1 MLNLSEKKKVPVIAV
16 SMSEPELEELE
27 LLLKE
32 GEFSNRSDLVR
43 HAVQALISQHR
54 KLESVNGVVTGVVT
68 ALYYKKGQGHNISA
82 VQHEYRDHIA
92 ATVHAHTNDG
102 SCVEVMIITAKADIA
117 RDFLKKLRAQ
127 KKVLKVEISL
137 IGGST

>member
-1 MLNLSEKKKVPVIAV
+1 VLNLSEKKKVPVIAV
-16 SMSEPELEELE
+16 SMSESELEELE

-43 HAVQALISQHR
+43 HAVQALISQHQ
-54 KLESVNGVVTGVVT
+54 KLERVKGVVTGVVS

-82 VQHEYRDHIA
+82 VQHQFRDHIA
-92 ATVHAHTNDG
+92 ATVHSHTNDG
-102 SCVEVMIITAKADIA
+102 SCIEVMIITAKADIV

-137 IGGST
+137 IGGSP

>member
-1 MLNLSEKKKVPVIAV
+1 VLNLSEKKKVPVIAV
-16 SMSEPELEELE
+16 SMSESELNELE

-43 HAVQALISQHR
+43 HAVQALIVQHR
-54 KLESVNGVVTGVVT
+54 KLENVKGVVTGVVT

-82 VQHEYRDHIA
+82 VQHEFRDRIS
-92 ATVHAHTNDG
+92 ATVHSHTNDG
-102 SCVEVMIITAKADIA
+102 RCIEVMIITAKADTVH
-117 RDFLKKLRAQ
+117 DFLKKLRAQ
-127 KKVLKVEISL
+127 KKVLKLEISL

>member
-16 SMSEPELEELE
+16 SMSESELEELE

-43 HAVQALISQHR
+43 HAVQALISQHQ
-54 KLESVNGVVTGVVT
+54 KLERVKGVVTGVVS

-82 VQHEYRDHIA
+82 VQHQFRDHIA
-92 ATVHAHTNDG
+92 ATVHSHTNDG
-102 SCVEVMIITAKADIA
+102 SCIEVMIITAKADIV

-137 IGGST
+137 IGGSP

>member
-1 MLNLSEKKKVPVIAV
+1 MTDSDLD
-16 SMSEPELEELE
+16 ELE

-43 HAVQALISQHR
+43 HAVQALISHHR
-54 KLESVNGVVTGVVT
+54 NLESAKGVITAVIT
-68 ALYYKKGQGHNISA
+68 ALYYKKGQGHTISA
-82 VQHEYRDHIA
+82 VQHEFRDHLT
-92 ATVHAHTNDG
+92 ATVHSHTNDG
-102 SCVEVMIITAKADIA
+102 RCVEVMIITAKANTV

-127 KKVLKVEISL
+127 KKVLKVEVNL

>member
-1 MLNLSEKKKVPVIAV
+1 MLNLSEKKKGPVIAV
-16 SMSEPELEELE
+16 SMSESELDELEH
-27 LLLKE
+27 LLKE

-54 KLESVNGVVTGVVT
+54 NLENVEGVVTGIVT

-82 VQHEYRDHIA
+82 VQHEFRDHIA
-92 ATVHAHTNDG
+92 ATVHSHTNDG
-102 SCVEVMIITAKADIA
+102 SCIEVMIITAKADIF
-117 RDFLKKLRAQ
+117 RGFLKKLRAQ